1 VPFSLPVIRGLP
13 LFPHFSPQVYYR
25 LPPRFVNTF
34 WLVFLNFLTNFVS
47 EVEKGVVLHTNYVLP
62 GYLGAKV
69 IGKVETFFCGC
80 PHGKILVLEVFV
92 EGFHAY

>member
-1 VPFSLPVIRGLP
+1 
-13 LFPHFSPQVYYR
+13 
-25 LPPRFVNTF
+25 
-34 WLVFLNFLTNFVS
+34 
-47 EVEKGVVLHTNYVLP
+47 VLP

-69 IGKVETFFCGC
+69 IGKVETFFCGR